1 MKPSRQSLKKREIL
15 RGYQSFSRI
24 IAEGQSLQKGVVRC
38 FFKTEAEARGNL
50 NVGFSVSRSVQ
61 NAVERNRAR
70 RWMKEAYR
78 RNKTILTGSAP
89 PSWRGVN
96 LVFMMRVRGRLPKKR
111 DSRMAIEQ
119 AMISLLTELH
129 HHLFEK
135 S

>member
-1 MKPSRQSLKKREIL
+1 VKSPRQSLKKKEIL

-24 IAEGQSLQKGVVRC
+24 IAEGQSLQKGAVRC
-38 FFKTEAEARGNL
+38 FFNAEAEGRGNL

-78 RNKTILTGSAP
+78 RNKTILTGSG
-89 PSWRGVN
+89 PSGVQSAN
-96 LVFMMRVRGRLPKKR
+96 LVFMMRVRGRLPRNR
-111 DSRMAIEQ
+111 DARMAIEQ
-119 AMISLLTELH
+119 AMISLLKELH

>member
-1 MKPSRQSLKKREIL
+1 MKPPGQSLKKREIL

-24 IAEGQSLQKGVVRC
+24 IAEGQSLQKGAVRC
-38 FFKTEAEARGNL
+38 FFNTEAEEGGNL
-50 NVGFSVSRSVQ
+50 CVGFAVSRSVQ

-78 RNKTILTGSAP
+78 RNRIILTGSAP
-89 PSWRGVN
+89 SSSRNAN
-96 LVFMMRVRGRLPKKR
+96 LVFMIRVRGRLPRNR

-119 AMISLLTELH
+119 AMVSLLRELR

-135 S
+135 P

>member
-15 RGYQSFSRI
+15 RGYQSFSRV
-24 IAEGQSLQKGVVRC
+24 IAEGQSLQRGAVRC
-38 FFKTEAEARGNL
+38 FFKTDAAGSGNL
-50 NVGFSVSRSVQ
+50 CVGFSVSRSVQ

-78 RNKTILTGSAP
+78 RNKTILIGSAP
-89 PSWRGVN
+89 SDWRSVN
-96 LVFMMRVRGRLPKKR
+96 LVFMMRVRGRLPRKR
-111 DSRMAIEQ
+111 DSRMAIGQ
-119 AMISLLTELH
+119 AMISLLKELH